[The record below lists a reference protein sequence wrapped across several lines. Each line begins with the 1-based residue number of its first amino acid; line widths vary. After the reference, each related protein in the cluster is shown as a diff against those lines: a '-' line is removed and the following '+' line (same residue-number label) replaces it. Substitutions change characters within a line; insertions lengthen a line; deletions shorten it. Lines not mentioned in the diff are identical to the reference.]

1 MALYKV
7 LEPAFIGVRLYKE
20 GEIVDIA
27 DEFGPDKS
35 PCLVACNEQ
44 GEPVAVKKSKG
55 QKPEAEQAASDLG

>member
-44 GEPVAVKKSKG
+44 GEPVVVKKAKA
-55 QKPEAEQAASDLG
+55 QKAEVEQTASDLG

>member
-20 GEIVDIA
+20 GEIVEIA

-44 GEPVAVKKSKG
+44 GEPVVVKKAKG